1 MLGLKILIGHFTV
14 KNEIYQ
20 FDRRDLKD
28 EWSDLKFKI
37 YVFDTTKCNIYCSNR
52 NIWKRQRPCPHEIT
66 LPSFPLIRKRGVG
79 TNNLF

>member
-28 EWSDLKFKI
+28 NELTKKFKI
-37 YVFDTTKCNIYCSNR
+37 YVCL
-52 NIWKRQRPCPHEIT
+52 T
-66 LPSFPLIRKRGVG
+66 LLNVTFIALIEAFEKDNVLVLMKSLYLRSP
-79 TNNLF
+79 

>member
-28 EWSDLKFKI
+28 NELTKKFKI
-37 YVFDTTKCNIYCSNR
+37 YVCLT
-52 NIWKRQRPCPHEIT
+52 
-66 LPSFPLIRKRGVG
+66 PLNVTFIALIETFEKDNVLVLMKSLYLRSP
-79 TNNLF
+79 

>member
-28 EWSDLKFKI
+28 SELTKKFKI
-37 YVFDTTKCNIYCSNR
+37 YVCL
-52 NIWKRQRPCPHEIT
+52 T
-66 LPSFPLIRKRGVG
+66 LLNVTFIALIETFEKDNVLVLMKSLYLRSP
-79 TNNLF
+79 

>member
-28 EWSDLKFKI
+28 NELTKKFKI
-37 YVFDTTKCNIYCSNR
+37 YVCL
-52 NIWKRQRPCPHEIT
+52 T
-66 LPSFPLIRKRGVG
+66 LLNVTFIALIETFEKDNVLDLMKSLYLRSP
-79 TNNLF
+79 

>member
-28 EWSDLKFKI
+28 NELTKKFKI
-37 YVFDTTKCNIYCSNR
+37 YFCL
-52 NIWKRQRPCPHEIT
+52 T
-66 LPSFPLIRKRGVG
+66 LLNVTFIALIETFEKDNVLVLMKSLYLRSP
-79 TNNLF
+79 

>member
-28 EWSDLKFKI
+28 NELTKKFKI
-37 YVFDTTKCNIYCSNR
+37 YVCL
-52 NIWKRQRPCPHEIT
+52 T
-66 LPSFPLIRKRGVG
+66 LLNVTFIALIETFEKDNVLVLMKSLSLRSP
-79 TNNLF
+79 

>member
-28 EWSDLKFKI
+28 NELTKKFKI
-37 YVFDTTKCNIYCSNR
+37 YVCL
-52 NIWKRQRPCPHEIT
+52 T
-66 LPSFPLIRKRGVG
+66 LLNVTFIALIATFEKDNVLVLMKSLYLRSP
-79 TNNLF
+79 

>member
-28 EWSDLKFKI
+28 NELTKKFKI
-37 YVFDTTKCNIYCSNR
+37 YVCL
-52 NIWKRQRPCPHEIT
+52 T
-66 LPSFPLIRKRGVG
+66 LLNVTFIALIETFEKDNVLVFMKSLYLRSP
-79 TNNLF
+79 

>member
-28 EWSDLKFKI
+28 NELTKKFKI
-37 YVFDTTKCNIYCSNR
+37 YVCL
-52 NIWKRQRPCPHEIT
+52 T
-66 LPSFPLIRKRGVG
+66 LLNVTFIALIETFEKGNVLVLMKSLYLRSP
-79 TNNLF
+79 